1 MDTPKPYK
9 PLYRPSSSSDDDVD
23 VPPLLS
29 RTSHHAIYIASLLF
43 LTLTIPPVHPMKIDG
58 ALLCRPQISADHINE
73 FLSSMTVS
81 LRTIIQAEMGLPHEI
96 TKSGK
101 HSVIIIEPEPDEVSA
116 DLVLHCE
123 DLGIPYSPTSGS
135 EFHNLCRILSSHL
148 VPDKNLLMQTIVIH
162 TKLKPLSLAFTID
175 NIQGS
180 TDIKKQERL
189 ENFITFKATD
199 TPFVTP
205 FQMPVI
211 KNTYDD
217 IQGLLCS
224 VDPAQDSNLKTDVHL
239 LKDRAHTFAEDL
251 ENQIDEIV
259 LLSNKLGL
267 EYNQSTNKFS
277 NTYSSNHCISTF
289 VDLVPTKAIKN
300 IQHEI
305 TNLLGDKL
313 LATSENVHKI
323 MYQMKVTGQELKL
336 LGKTLDRISKGDF
349 DMLQITNDFDTVIEA
364 LRNMNLDDPL
374 THFLLAL
381 GLGLL
386 LIAACVCT
394 ISTCLCKKIRQQVIQ
409 NITDRYRT

>member
-1 MDTPKPYK
+1 
-9 PLYRPSSSSDDDVD
+9 
-23 VPPLLS
+23 
-29 RTSHHAIYIASLLF
+29 
-43 LTLTIPPVHPMKIDG
+43 
-58 ALLCRPQISADHINE
+58 
-73 FLSSMTVS
+73 
-81 LRTIIQAEMGLPHEI
+81 
-96 TKSGK
+96 
-101 HSVIIIEPEPDEVSA
+101 
-116 DLVLHCE
+116 
-123 DLGIPYSPTSGS
+123 
-135 EFHNLCRILSSHL
+135 
-148 VPDKNLLMQTIVIH
+148 
-162 TKLKPLSLAFTID
+162 
-175 NIQGS
+175 
-180 TDIKKQERL
+180 
-189 ENFITFKATD
+189 
-199 TPFVTP
+199 
-205 FQMPVI
+205 MPAA

-224 VDPAQDSNLKTDVHL
+224 VDPAQDSDLKTDVHL

-259 LLSNKLGL
+259 QLSDKLGL

-277 NTYSSNHCISTF
+277 NTYSSKHCISTF
-289 VDLVPTKAIKN
+289 VDLVPTKAIN
-300 IQHEI
+300 IIKQEI

-313 LATSENVHKI
+313 LATSDNVHKI

-349 DMLQITNDFDTVIEA
+349 DVLHITNDFDTVIEA